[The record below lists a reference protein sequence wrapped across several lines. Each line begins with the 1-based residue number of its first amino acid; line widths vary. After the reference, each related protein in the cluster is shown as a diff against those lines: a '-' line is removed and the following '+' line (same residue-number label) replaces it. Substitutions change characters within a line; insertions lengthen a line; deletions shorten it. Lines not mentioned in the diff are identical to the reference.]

1 MCAKVQ
7 SCSYPFVPIH
17 SSSRDGPSSPYPK
30 VLSPRALFTAAPVA
44 VLPLHELSLPCCSL
58 FSANSLSRALPPS
71 MWRKFFSIHGS
82 EPGRL
87 GGVCYSPR
95 ARPSARH
102 RRRSGTP
109 RQRSRARARHQHGC
123 AWGAPEDTHC
133 AVRLFE
139 ETYVKL

>member
-1 MCAKVQ
+1 MGPTCQ

-30 VLSPRALFTAAPVA
+30 ALSPRALFTAAPVA

-87 GGVCYSPR
+87 GGVCAHER
-95 ARPSARH
+95 GLARVIVTGAGRHVSGAGPVPVISMAVHGAR
-102 RRRSGTP
+102 RKTVCI
-109 RQRSRARARHQHGC
+109 ARCGC
-123 AWGAPEDTHC
+123 LRKHT
-133 AVRLFE
+133 
-139 ETYVKL
+139 